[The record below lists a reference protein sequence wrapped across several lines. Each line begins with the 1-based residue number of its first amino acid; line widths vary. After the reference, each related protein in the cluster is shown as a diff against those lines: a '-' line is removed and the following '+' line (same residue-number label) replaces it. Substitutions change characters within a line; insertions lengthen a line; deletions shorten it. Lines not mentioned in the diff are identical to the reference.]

1 MKQSVMFILVCL
13 LGVQPAMGSDT
24 EEALADSRA
33 TVGEFMKTLKQ
44 ELQSGMQ
51 AGGPVN
57 AVSVC
62 NLTAPGIANTYSAR
76 EGREVSRTSLRVRNP
91 DNAPVAWQRAVLE
104 SFEQRKQAGED
115 VTALEFHEV
124 VTTDGVRELRYMKA
138 IPTAKLCLAC
148 HGETVDST
156 VGTRLEK
163 LYPDDQAM
171 GYRVGDI
178 RGAFSVTQTL
188 NKDEE

>member
-1 MKQSVMFILVCL
+1 MKQLVMIIFMCL
-13 LGVQPAMGSDT
+13 MGVQSAMGSNV
-24 EEALADSRA
+24 ERALADSRA

-44 ELQSGMQ
+44 ELMAAMQ

-62 NLTAPGIANTYSAR
+62 NLTAPGIANTYSAS

-91 DNAPVAWQRAVLE
+91 GNAPVAWQRAVLE

-124 VTTDGVRELRYMKA
+124 VTTEGVRELRYMKA

-156 VGTRLEK
+156 VRTRLET
-163 LYPDDQAM
+163 LYPNDQAM

-188 NKDEE
+188 DKDD